1 MHTASSDATDEAS
14 DGPSITD
21 ENGGDRLGGFR
32 MWLLLRV
39 NRLALTGAIL
49 VLIFVILIGTSQL
62 GFAPHRWIVDTQGSI
77 AFIFSSFIG
86 AIITGTS
93 IVVTINQLVLSQE
106 LGAIGSQRSR
116 MEEATTFREDTEDTI
131 SEDISPPEPGAF
143 LYELVDGVQERAGE
157 LESAVSE
164 SRDEELRS
172 TVDEYT
178 NDIRQNAETVKDNLE
193 DAQFGTFEVLW
204 GALQYNY
211 SRKIYDARSIQVDH
225 ADSLSDEAEENLEDV
240 ISTLRLFAPAREH
253 FKTLYFQWELINLSR
268 VLLYVA
274 ISALTVMGA
283 LLMYVDASSFPGVTL
298 GIDNLVWVSSMG
310 FVVGLSPFVLFTTYI
325 LRIVTVAKRT
335 LAMGPFILRES
346 ERDEDLG

>member
-1 MHTASSDATDEAS
+1 MHIASSGATDDAS
-14 DGPSITD
+14 DDDSNT
-21 ENGGDRLGGFR
+21 GGNANNRLGGLR

-39 NRLALTGAIL
+39 DRLALSGAIL
-49 VLIFVILIGTSQL
+49 ALIFVVLIGTSQF
-62 GFAPHRWIVDTQGSI
+62 GFIPHRWIVDSQGSI

-106 LGAIGSQRSR
+106 LGAIGDQRSR
-116 MEEATTFREDTEDTI
+116 MEAATSFREETEETI
-131 SEDISPPEPGAF
+131 SEEISPPEPGAF

-164 SRDEELRS
+164 SRDEDLQTAIE
-172 TVDEYT
+172 EYT
-178 NDIRQNAETVKDNLE
+178 DDIRQNAQTVKDELE
-193 DAQFGTFEVLW
+193 GAQFGTFEVLW

-240 ISTLRLFAPAREH
+240 LSTLRLFAPAREH

-274 ISALTVMGA
+274 ISALTVMGV
-283 LLMYVDASSFPGVTL
+283 LLMYVNASSFPGVTL
-298 GIDNLVWVSSMG
+298 GVDNLVWATSVG